1 MSPQTLSAN
10 LEALR
15 GFRSVYGV
23 IFSRSDEIVFS
34 DAEIPGENLAELAVT
49 LDDISFYFDEEGRNP
64 DQLAFGYDGGNLL
77 IILNDRYRLVV
88 LHHNAED
95 VDIIAQAAHSFLK
108 DYRVGLIGERV
119 SLGDSVEE
127 AEVNA
132 GAREAI
138 DGDSPKAHEAAEGLA
153 KKVHKPVEPTQP
165 ITPVFSN
172 Q

>member
-15 GFRSVYGV
+15 NFRSVYGV
-23 IFSRSDEIVFS
+23 VFSRSDEVVFS
-34 DAEIPGENLAELAVT
+34 DANIPGENLAELAGT
-49 LDDISFYFDEEGRNP
+49 LDDISFYFEEEGRNP
-64 DQLAFGYDGGNLL
+64 DQLSFGYDGGNLL
-77 IILNDRYRLVV
+77 VILGGRYRIVV

-95 VDIIAQAAHSFLK
+95 VDIIAQAARSFLK
-108 DYRVGLIGERV
+108 DYKIGLIGDRV
-119 SLGDSVEE
+119 ALGDTIEV
-127 AEVNA
+127 AEVKA

-138 DGDSPKAHEAAEGLA
+138 DGDSKRGHEGAEGLA
-153 KKVHKPVEPTQP
+153 KKVHRAVDPTQP